1 MTDSDRI
8 LAQHNEAAEPY
19 ADPSIDHQTSV
30 GIGAVS
36 GGLAGAVLGNM
47 VAGKLG
53 AAIGAVVGGVAGAAI
68 SNEKGAEISHA
79 VDQAVD
85 AAKEKVQ
92 PSVMNALD
100 RVESQTSTINP
111 DAANAVSNLK
121 AKVQEVTSGSSSSN
135 LSGST
140 YVEEST
146 VQETDVL
153 SASGTDDVY
162 SIGTDASSA
171 YVEDTSLN
179 STVNNM
185 AASPSYTG
193 TATGYT
199 DSPTGY
205 GVDDYVADTI
215 AEDVRSPDRINSGS
229 AYIENPMSGYE
240 STSSM
245 GYATDVAYSSENMN
259 VVSVEEQY
267 DQGVALGKHGDL
279 AGAIAAFQS
288 VVAQEPNYAEAH
300 YNLGVVLCKY
310 GLTEQGITH
319 IEQSR
324 NICRTEGREQEAENI
339 DRILQ
344 NLNA

>member
-1 MTDSDRI
+1 MTNSDRI
-8 LAQHNEAAEPY
+8 LAQHNEAAEPH
-19 ADPSIDHQTSV
+19 ANPSIDHQTSV

-79 VDQAVD
+79 VEQTVD

-100 RVESQTSTINP
+100 QVESKSSTINP
-111 DAANAVSNLK
+111 DVANAVSNLK
-121 AKVQEVTSGSSSSN
+121 AKVQGATSSSGSNSN
-135 LSGST
+135 DLSGST
-140 YVEEST
+140 YVEDISLDST
-146 VQETDVL
+146 VDSMTASAGYTD
-153 SASGTDDVY
+153 
-162 SIGTDASSA
+162 
-171 YVEDTSLN
+171 
-179 STVNNM
+179 TVI
-185 AASPSYTG
+185 
-193 TATGYT
+193 GYT
-199 DSPTGY
+199 DSSAGY
-205 GVDDYVADTI
+205 GVDEYVADTI
-215 AEDVRSPDRINSGS
+215 AEDIHSPDRINSGA
-229 AYIENPMSGYE
+229 AYIEEQTPYE

-245 GYATDVAYSSENMN
+245 EYATDAAYSSEDIS

-267 DQGVALGKHGDL
+267 DQGVTLGKQGDL

-288 VVAQEPNYAEAH
+288 VVAQEPHYAEAH

-324 NICRTEGREQEAENI
+324 TICRTEGREQEAENI

-344 NLNA
+344 NLNVQ